1 MPSIAAVELLRNP
14 VFLRLWFVTMIGGL
28 SVGATMTTLGWVV
41 VEESGSPLLVSLV
54 LVTFLAPQ
62 IFAGAIGGVLADR
75 YGRGRVIRIGISARL
90 LLAIAMAA
98 SLFWLPHEL
107 VPLFVINTVRAVTSG
122 VTIPSRR
129 AFMADIVPSRQLT
142 TALALDEFAI
152 TTTFMAGP
160 IATGFLL
167 LVVEPSVIFLVLAS
181 ISAVG
186 VLLVPTGPGRTQ
198 STATGDD
205 ATRRPSFIGDLF
217 EGFGYIRRSRILLGI
232 TAISITAEMLAF
244 NYMTL
249 IPVFA
254 KEVFAGGPRL
264 LGILNGTM
272 PVGELFGAAFM
283 AAFALRVAKPGR
295 LLMASVGAIFIVGI
309 PLGASTWL
317 PGTLILLAVIG
328 GLGQMFFVMTS
339 SLLLRE
345 TPSKARARVLG
356 LQQVTWGAGALG
368 GLVSGALATAFNP
381 HLGIIIPS
389 AIGLVIVIVIIVVSP
404 ELRSVGGHVS
414 EDDPPLE
421 LRDATVA
428 GAGVDGSGD

>member
-1 MPSIAAVELLRNP
+1 MRSIAAVDLLRNP

-28 SVGATMTTLGWVV
+28 SVGATLTTLGWVV

-62 IFAGAIGGVLADR
+62 MFAGPIGGVLADR

-107 VPLFVINTVRAVTSG
+107 LPLFVINTVRAVTSG
-122 VTIPSRR
+122 ATIPSRR

-186 VLLVPTGPGRTQ
+186 VLLVPTGPGRIQ

-217 EGFGYIRRSRILLGI
+217 EGFGYIRRSRVLLGI

-254 KEVFAGGPRL
+254 KNVFEGGPEL
-264 LGILNGTM
+264 LGVLNGTM
-272 PVGELFGAAFM
+272 PVGELFGSAFM

-295 LLMASVGAIFIVGI
+295 LLMASVAAIFIVGI

-345 TPSKARARVLG
+345 TPSKARARILG

-389 AIGLVIVIVIIVVSP
+389 AIGLVVVIVIIAVSP
-404 ELRSVGGHVS
+404 ELRSVGGNVS

-421 LRDATVA
+421 PTDATVA
-428 GAGVDGSGD
+428 GAGVDGTGD

>member
-1 MPSIAAVELLRNP
+1 MRSIAVVELLRNP
-14 VFLRLWFVTMIGGL
+14 VFRRLWFVTMIGGL
-28 SVGATMTTLGWVV
+28 SVGATLTTLGWVV

-62 IFAGAIGGVLADR
+62 MFAGPIGGVLADR

-90 LLAIAMAA
+90 VLAIAMAA

-107 VPLFVINTVRAVTSG
+107 VPLFVLNTVRAVTSG
-122 VTIPSRR
+122 ATIPSRR
-129 AFMADIVPSRQLT
+129 AFMADIVPPRQLT

-167 LVVEPSVIFLVLAS
+167 LVLEPGVIFLGLAS
-181 ISAVG
+181 ISVIG
-186 VLLVPTGPGRTQ
+186 VFLVPRAPEQIQ
-198 STATGDD
+198 STETGDVSKG
-205 ATRRPSFIGDLF
+205 RPSFIGDLA
-217 EGFGYIRRSRILLGI
+217 EGFGYIRRSRVLLSI
-232 TAISITAEMLAF
+232 TAISITAELLAF

-254 KEVFAGGPRL
+254 KEVFDGGSGL
-264 LGILNGTM
+264 LGVLNGMM

-283 AAFALRVAKPGR
+283 AAFAFRVTKPGR
-295 LLMASVGAIFIVGI
+295 LLMASVVAMFVVGI
-309 PLGASTWL
+309 PLGASTLL
-317 PGTLILLAVIG
+317 PVTLILLAVIG

-339 SLLLRE
+339 TLLLRE
-345 TPSKARARVLG
+345 TPPKARARVLG

-389 AIGLVIVIVIIVVSP
+389 AVGIVFVIIIIAVSP
-404 ELRSVGGHVS
+404 ELRSVGGNVA
-414 EDDPPLE
+414 EDEPPLE
-421 LRDATVA
+421 PTDATPA
-428 GAGVDGSGD
+428 EAGVNGTGN

>member
-1 MPSIAAVELLRNP
+1 MRSIAAVDLLRNP

-28 SVGATMTTLGWVV
+28 SVGATLTTLGWVV

-62 IFAGAIGGVLADR
+62 MFAGPIGGVLADR

-122 VTIPSRR
+122 ATIPSRR
-129 AFMADIVPSRQLT
+129 AFMADIVPPRQLT

-167 LVVEPSVIFLVLAS
+167 LVVEPGVIFLVLAS

-186 VLLVPTGPGRTQ
+186 VFLVPSGPGRIQ

-232 TAISITAEMLAF
+232 TAVSITAEMLAF

-254 KEVFAGGPRL
+254 KNVFEGGPEL
-264 LGILNGTM
+264 LGVLNGTM
-272 PVGELFGAAFM
+272 PVGELFGSAFM

-295 LLMASVGAIFIVGI
+295 LLMASVAAIFIVGI

-345 TPSKARARVLG
+345 TPSKARARILG

-389 AIGLVIVIVIIVVSP
+389 AIGLVVVIVIIAVSP
-404 ELRSVGGHVS
+404 ELRSVGGNVS

-421 LRDATVA
+421 PTDATVA
-428 GAGVDGSGD
+428 GAGVDGTGD

>member
-1 MPSIAAVELLRNP
+1 MRSIAAVDLLRNP

-28 SVGATMTTLGWVV
+28 SVGATLTTLGWVV

-62 IFAGAIGGVLADR
+62 MFAGPIGGVLADR

-122 VTIPSRR
+122 ATIPSRR

-167 LVVEPSVIFLVLAS
+167 LVVEPGVIFLVLAS

-186 VLLVPTGPGRTQ
+186 VFLVPSGPGRIQ

-217 EGFGYIRRSRILLGI
+217 EGFGYIRRSRVLLGI

-254 KEVFAGGPRL
+254 KNVFEGGPEL
-264 LGILNGTM
+264 LGVLNGTM
-272 PVGELFGAAFM
+272 PVGELFGSAFM

-295 LLMASVGAIFIVGI
+295 LLMASVAAIFIVGI

-345 TPSKARARVLG
+345 TPSKARARILG

-389 AIGLVIVIVIIVVSP
+389 AIGLVVVIVIIVVSP

-414 EDDPPLE
+414 EDDTPLE
-421 LRDATVA
+421 PTDVTVA
-428 GAGVDGSGD
+428 GAGVDGTGD

>member
-28 SVGATMTTLGWVV
+28 SVGATLTTLGWVV

-62 IFAGAIGGVLADR
+62 IFAGPTGGVLADR

-122 VTIPSRR
+122 ATIPSRR

-167 LVVEPSVIFLVLAS
+167 LVVEPGVIFLVLAS

-186 VLLVPTGPGRTQ
+186 VLLVPTGSEPIQ
-198 STATGDD
+198 STAKGNDP
-205 ATRRPSFIGDLF
+205 TRRRSFIGDLF
-217 EGFGYIRRSRILLGI
+217 EGFGYIRRSRVLLGI
-232 TAISITAEMLAF
+232 TAISITAEMFAF
-244 NYMTL
+244 NYMTM
-249 IPVFA
+249 IPVFV
-254 KEVFAGGPRL
+254 KEVFERGPGL

-295 LLMASVGAIFIVGI
+295 LLMGSVAAMFIVGI
-309 PLGASTWL
+309 PLGASAWL
-317 PGTLILLAVIG
+317 PGTLILLAIIG

-345 TPSKARARVLG
+345 TPSEARARVLG

-381 HLGIIIPS
+381 HIGIIIPS
-389 AIGLVIVIVIIVVSP
+389 AIGLVLVLVIIVVSP
-404 ELRSVGGHVS
+404 ELRSVGRHVS
-414 EDDPPLE
+414 EDDLTLAPTDP
-421 LRDATVA
+421 TVG
-428 GAGVDGSGD
+428 GAGVDAIGD